1 MNYQP
6 LTIDQLQQ
14 MVPSAFA
21 TSAHE
26 SRSARYTYIPTSEII
41 RGMMKEGFLPFA
53 AKQSSTKIA
62 GKEAFTKHLI
72 RFRHAS
78 ERLGL
83 QVGDS
88 VPEVVVVNAHDG
100 TSAFNLIAALWRLIC
115 GNGMMVSDGPT
126 GSVRVTHSGNILDN
140 VIEGSYR
147 VVKESALA
155 LETSRTWGQLV
166 LTAPEQKVFAEAART
181 VRFGDS
187 EGQVTTPITAEQLLR
202 PRRSADQGADLWH
215 TFNRV
220 QENVVKGGVT
230 GYAIENGRRRA
241 TTTREIKGID
251 QDVKLNRA
259 LWTLGEKMA
268 EMKGLAT
275 VAPSRAAGLSGV
287 SHVA

>member
-1 MNYQP
+1 MYTQP
-6 LTIDQLQQ
+6 LTMDQLQIA
-14 MVPSAFA
+14 VPSAFA

-26 SRSARYTYIPTSEII
+26 SRSARYAYIPTSDII
-41 RGMMKEGFLPFA
+41 AGMMKEGFLPFA
-53 AKQSSTKIA
+53 AKQSSTRVD
-62 GKEAFTKHLI
+62 GKAAFTKHMI

-88 VPEVVVVNAHDG
+88 VPEIVLVNSHDG
-100 TSAFNLIAALWRLIC
+100 SSAYNLMAALFRLVC
-115 GNGMMVSDGPT
+115 SNGMMVSDGPT
-126 GSVRVTHSGNILDN
+126 GSVRVPHTGKILDN

-155 LETSRTWGQLV
+155 LETSRAWGRLQ

-181 VRFGDS
+181 VRFADS
-187 EGQVTTPITAEQLLR
+187 EGLVTTPITAEQLLR
-202 PRRSADQGADLWH
+202 PRRSADAGADLWR
-215 TFNRV
+215 TMNRV
-220 QENVVKGGVT
+220 QENVIKGGVT

-259 LWTLGEKMA
+259 LWTLAEKMA
-268 EMKGLAT
+268 ELKGQQIAI
-275 VAPSRAAGLSGV
+275 AA
-287 SHVA
+287 